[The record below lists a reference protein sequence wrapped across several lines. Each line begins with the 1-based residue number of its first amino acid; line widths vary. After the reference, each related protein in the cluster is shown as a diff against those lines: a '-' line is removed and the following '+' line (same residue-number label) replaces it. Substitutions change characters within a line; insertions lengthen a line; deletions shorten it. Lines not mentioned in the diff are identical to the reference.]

1 MQGSLN
7 VVDIHLN
14 DLLTGGPHLDGQIYS
29 IVMLMRGL
37 DLHQIEFAEILP
49 ANIIIGFGFWIS
61 RILEPVYLG
70 FSNKYLETAVEVRT
84 ALIDHLHPLHGDL
97 E

>member
-1 MQGSLN
+1 MESNVVGVNADDRKHPILQQTPLKYQLQQMQMQGSLN

-37 DLHQIEFAEILP
+37 DLHQIEFAEIL
-49 ANIIIGFGFWIS
+49 AADVVIGFGF
-61 RILEPVYLG
+61 
-70 FSNKYLETAVEVRT
+70 
-84 ALIDHLHPLHGDL
+84 
-97 E
+97 